1 MIGFQEQQ
9 MSQLKFGLQRNGIIY
24 PSLPEVDL
32 TNGLDFKGNPVTPST
47 NGERNVW
54 TNMGGFG
61 RINYDYDGKYLLEAN
76 LRYDA
81 SSRFREGHRAVLSPS
96 FSAGWNIANEN
107 FFEPVRRIVNLLKIR
122 GSYGQLANMNT
133 TGWYPTY
140 SNLGLYA
147 SYSNWLQDNKKT
159 NITVSPSTIEN
170 PFMTWEKIKLVNGGL
185 DFGLLDNRLTGSF
198 DYYVRTT
205 TDMLGPAPQLPAV
218 LGVDPKRANN
228 TELQDYGYE
237 IQIGWRDRLKNGL
250 GYGVRLLLSDYQTKV
265 LKYPSNKT
273 GDILGYYDGKVVGEI
288 WGYETVGIAKTQ
300 AEMDAHLT
308 SVGGQSA
315 IYSSWGAGDIMYKNV
330 DGVDGISPGGRTLTD
345 HGDLKV
351 IGNNTPRYQ
360 FGIDLTADWKGFDVR
375 AFFQGVGKRDFWQGN
390 YFFWGATSGNWNSN
404 GDESGQSGNNIEDG

>member
-1 MIGFQEQQ
+1 
-9 MSQLKFGLQRNGIIY
+9 
-24 PSLPEVDL
+24 
-32 TNGLDFKGNPVTPST
+32 
-47 NGERNVW
+47 
-54 TNMGGFG
+54 
-61 RINYDYDGKYLLEAN
+61 
-76 LRYDA
+76 
-81 SSRFREGHRAVLSPS
+81 
-96 FSAGWNIANEN
+96 
-107 FFEPVRRIVNLLKIR
+107 
-122 GSYGQLANMNT
+122 
-133 TGWYPTY
+133 
-140 SNLGLYA
+140 
-147 SYSNWLQDNKKT
+147 
-159 NITVSPSTIEN
+159 
-170 PFMTWEKIKLVNGGL
+170 
-185 DFGLLDNRLTGSF
+185 
-198 DYYVRTT
+198 RTT

-237 IQIGWRDRLKNGL
+237 IQIGWRDQLKNGL

-288 WGYETVGIAKTQ
+288 WGYETVSIAKTQ
-300 AEMDAHLT
+300 AEMDAHLA

-404 GDESGQSGNNIEDG
+404 GDESGQSGNNIEDGGMWLSTALVPHIDYFRDADTWSVKNGFQSENLDSYYPKIYFDGDNGKNRKVQTRYLQDASYIRLKNLQIGYTLPQTLTKKVKIEKLRIFFSGENLWTASNMISIFDPETIDGGWNGSVYPLSKVFAFGLNVNF